1 MTAVT
6 VDVLAGFLGAGKTSL
21 LRRLFA
27 ANVLSNTALLVN
39 EFADT
44 ALDLRLLG
52 VDGALAEPFVQGC
65 LCCAV
70 DGDLRGGLLELL
82 AKRASGAVPPFERV
96 IVETS
101 GLADPAGLLATISN
115 DLMLR
120 HRFRPGFTVTLVD
133 AVNVLETLA
142 AEDVALS
149 QVVIADRVILS
160 KGDLGDPKARASI
173 VSAVR
178 ALNPLADVSGLYASQ
193 WVNDPWAELSP
204 RRVGRFRASAAAPD
218 GTQRHAVSALKLE
231 RRLPVEWASLAVW
244 LSALAHRHG
253 HRILRMKG
261 FAVLPNGR
269 RVVIQ
274 GVRHLIF
281 SPEHLPDAFA
291 CAGLELVL
299 IMRDLDASAVRRSFD
314 VFVEDLRMD
323 ASDAVSGTRPDPADS
338 RSELAS

>member
-1 MTAVT
+1 MSAVT

-27 ANVLSNTALLVN
+27 ANVLSDTALLVN

-44 ALDLRLLG
+44 AVDLRLLG
-52 VDGALAEPFVQGC
+52 ADGALAEPFVQGC

-82 AKRASGAVPPFERV
+82 GKRASGAVPPFERV

-133 AVNVLETLA
+133 AVTVLETLA
-142 AEDVALS
+142 SEDVALS
-149 QVVIADRVILS
+149 QVVIADRIILS
-160 KGDLGDPKARASI
+160 KGDLGAPGSRAAI

-193 WVNDPWAELSP
+193 WESDPWADLSP

-261 FAVLPNGR
+261 FAVLPNGK
-269 RVVIQ
+269 RVAIQ

-299 IMRDLDASAVRRSFD
+299 ILRDLDAAAVRRSFD
-314 VFVEDLRMD
+314 VLVGDSQGEALGGDP
-323 ASDAVSGTRPDPADS
+323 APRPDPS
-338 RSELAS
+338 GSKSELAS